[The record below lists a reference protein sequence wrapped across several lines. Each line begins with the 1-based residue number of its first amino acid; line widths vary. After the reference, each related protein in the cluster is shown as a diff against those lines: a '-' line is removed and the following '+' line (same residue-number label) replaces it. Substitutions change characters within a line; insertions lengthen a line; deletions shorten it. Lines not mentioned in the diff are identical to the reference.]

1 MLLLRWGKK
10 VSFID
15 CYELEHGYSLSTNVR
30 NESLSLKILCLYVQ
44 EEVRPLQ
51 IAYFLA
57 LSERLLVTTL
67 QKVYVQTYT
76 IQID

>member
-44 EEVRPLQ
+44 EEVGS
-51 IAYFLA
+51 A
-57 LSERLLVTTL
+57 
-67 QKVYVQTYT
+67 VYHRGPYLGGGESS
-76 IQID
+76 